1 MIHLDLIGIGTGNP
15 EHLTRAAEA
24 AMRAADLI
32 LLPRK
37 ADKAELIDLRR
48 DICAQVLAGTAVRVV
63 EFDLPVRSGEGAYLD
78 SVEHWHD
85 AIAECW
91 AGAIAA
97 HLPGGGRVALL
108 VWGDPSLYDSTIRIA
123 RRLVAVERVTV
134 VPGITSLQAL
144 CAAHAIPFNAV
155 GAPVMVTTGRRLRDG
170 GWPDGAD
177 SVAVMLD
184 GGCAFT
190 TLDQPDAAIWWGAYL
205 GMAQQAI
212 DAGRLADVAER
223 IVARRAE
230 LRRVHGWIM
239 DVYLLRRAGDLAG
252 EGIAP
257 SDVACGGAPT
267 PNPSPLPGGG
277 A

>member
-1 MIHLDLIGIGTGNP
+1 MIQLELIGIGPGNP
-15 EHLTRAAEA
+15 DHLTLAAEA
-24 AMRAADLI
+24 AMRLADLI

-48 DICAQVLAGTAVRVV
+48 DICAQVLAGAATQVV
-63 EFDLPVRSGEGAYLD
+63 EFDLPVRASEGAYLD
-78 SVEHWHD
+78 TVEHWHD

-91 AGAIAA
+91 AAEIARV
-97 HLPGGGRVALL
+97 LPDGGRVALL

-123 RRLVAVERVTV
+123 RRLIAVERISV

-155 GAPVMVTTGRRLRDG
+155 GAPVVVTTGRRLREG
-170 GWPDGAD
+170 GWPDGVD

-212 DAGRLADVAER
+212 EAGRLADVAER

-230 LRRVHGWIM
+230 LRRTHGWIM
-239 DVYLLRRAGDLAG
+239 DVYLLRRGSDLVG
-252 EGIAP
+252 EGF
-257 SDVACGGAPT
+257 
-267 PNPSPLPGGG
+267 
-277 A
+277 